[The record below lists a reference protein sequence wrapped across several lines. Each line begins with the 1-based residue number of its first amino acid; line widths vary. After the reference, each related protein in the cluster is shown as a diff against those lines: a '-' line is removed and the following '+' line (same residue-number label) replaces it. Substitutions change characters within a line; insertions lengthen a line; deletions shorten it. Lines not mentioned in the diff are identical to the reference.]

1 MLCEL
6 SVLQKIKTFKIT
18 ILKITTQTTWT
29 TQKRSLHGL
38 IRLKYFLDGIRSCTV
53 LTVSYFVVV
62 ASILGTGILALPVK
76 VGETGFYPFLIQFA
90 ICAVFQCL
98 VLLFMIELLQK
109 AATHQ
114 VRFRYLAN

>member
-1 MLCEL
+1 
-6 SVLQKIKTFKIT
+6 
-18 ILKITTQTTWT
+18 
-29 TQKRSLHGL
+29 
-38 IRLKYFLDGIRSCTV
+38 
-53 LTVSYFVVV
+53 VSYFVVV

-114 VRFRYLAN
+114 VRFRYLTHYNLEIEFHRSDPTASCP

>member
-1 MLCEL
+1 M
-6 SVLQKIKTFKIT
+6 

-29 TQKRSLHGL
+29 PQKKSRHGL
-38 IRLKYFLDGIRSCTV
+38 IHLKSFLDGMHSCSANS
-53 LTVSYFVVV
+53 SYFVVV

-114 VRFRYLAN
+114 VRFRYLTH